1 MEEKAFAIPLVNDSE
16 TELKD
21 HFSGSA
27 DQSVSKAALFR
38 VGRGQQQPK
47 GCLIWGQKLHPH

>member
-21 HFSGSA
+21 HFSGSP
-27 DQSVSKAALFR
+27 DQSVSKIALFR
-38 VGRGQQQPK
+38 VGRGQ
-47 GCLIWGQKLHPH
+47 